1 MSWFWVSN
9 LVYSLYLVTLL
20 TYPCSGSSSI
30 PVPKPASHQ
39 SPQTGS
45 TDQCCQLTWDS
56 QCRQLQRL
64 GALHLSNSKSKG
76 VPGPAWH
83 LTCSWSMIEGQG
95 RTCNLPY
102 LAFCWWADERLG
114 QCAGLKGCC
123 ARAVHAL
130 TALLSD
136 HTPTYSTYSTVMGK
150 EMMIRNL
157 LVYFSLFPPKQIC
170 LAEIKVKSHWS
181 TISLLLKWISW
192 AFLMFRCVVLVY
204 FLSKFTFRKENES
217 IFTQRRN
224 IWTSMLFVVIPK
236 SVIKS
241 APEMIKLT
249 SFNI

>member
-1 MSWFWVSN
+1 
-9 LVYSLYLVTLL
+9 
-20 TYPCSGSSSI
+20 
-30 PVPKPASHQ
+30 
-39 SPQTGS
+39 
-45 TDQCCQLTWDS
+45 
-56 QCRQLQRL
+56 
-64 GALHLSNSKSKG
+64 
-76 VPGPAWH
+76 
-83 LTCSWSMIEGQG
+83 MIEGQG

-123 ARAVHAL
+123 APAVHAL

-157 LVYFSLFPPKQIC
+157 LVYFSLPPPPSKSVWLRLKLSLTGAPSVYYWNESVELFWCSDVLC
-170 LAEIKVKSHWS
+170 L
-181 TISLLLKWISW
+181 
-192 AFLMFRCVVLVY
+192 FF